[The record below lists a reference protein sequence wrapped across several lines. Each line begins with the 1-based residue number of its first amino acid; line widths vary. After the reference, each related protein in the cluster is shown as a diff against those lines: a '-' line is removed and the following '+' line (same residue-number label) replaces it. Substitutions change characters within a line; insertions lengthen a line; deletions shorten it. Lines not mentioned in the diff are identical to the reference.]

1 MNRKGWRPAWF
12 LSVLLALSIA
22 FAATQVCRVKAL
34 ENQVGAEYQRAFYE
48 TVELV
53 EGMESDLEKLMV
65 TASGAQEQKLLGEIT
80 RQAQS
85 MQVNLSSLP
94 ADLPVVSGSIKFAN
108 QVGDFCRTL
117 DNRLSAGG
125 AIGEADG
132 ETLSALLS
140 ACAELKAQLNEMAAG
155 LNTGAQVLT
164 RRVDAV
170 SLNDTQP
177 AESLVTFPTLLY
189 DGPFSDG
196 RDTDGLIALDDTPCD
211 SAEALEKAKSFIG
224 EDRVSRAF
232 LTGEGETP
240 VPVWEITCFTDDGIL
255 VLAVTKQGGAV
266 VYMLCE
272 SGVERAQYTAA
283 GAIDLAQIFLKQQG
297 FGLMEVSYWLA
308 DEGRVIV
315 NFAARQDGVILYP
328 DLIKVQMSLATGRVI
343 GFEALNYLSS
353 HRTREDLT
361 PELTEAQA
369 RERLSPHLTCD
380 KARLCVIPL
389 ETGEALCYECHTR
402 LGEAEFLIY
411 IDARTGDERQIY
423 KVISDE
429 GGTLVV

>member
-12 LSVLLALSIA
+12 LGVLLALSIA
-22 FAATQVCRVKAL
+22 FAGTQVSRVKAL
-34 ENQVGAEYQRAFYE
+34 ENQVNAEYQRAFFE

-53 EGMESDLEKLMV
+53 ERMESELEKLMV
-65 TASGAQEQKLLGEIT
+65 TASGAQEQKLLGDIA

-85 MQVNLSSLP
+85 MQVNLASLP
-94 ADLPVVSGSIKFAN
+94 ANLPVVSGSIKFAN
-108 QVGDFCRTL
+108 QLSDFCRTL
-117 DNRLSAGG
+117 DDRLAAGG
-125 AIGEADG
+125 AISDGDG
-132 ETLSALLS
+132 ETLGSLL
-140 ACAELKAQLNEMAAG
+140 ATCGELKTQLSELANG
-155 LNTGAQVLT
+155 LNTGTQVLT

-196 RDTDGLIALDDTPCD
+196 RETDRLIALGDEACD
-211 SAEALEKAKSFIG
+211 SAEALERAKAFIG
-224 EDRVSRAF
+224 TDRVSRAF

-255 VLAVTKQGGAV
+255 TLAVTKQGGAI

-272 SGVERAQYTAA
+272 SGVDRAQYTAA
-283 GAIDLAQIFLKQQG
+283 GAIDLAQIFLRQQG
-297 FGLMEVSYWLA
+297 FGLMEVSYWIT
-308 DEGRVIV
+308 DGERVIV

-353 HRTREDLT
+353 HRTREGLT
-361 PELTEAQA
+361 PELTEQQA
-369 RERLSPHLTCD
+369 RDRLSTHLTCD
-380 KARLCVIPL
+380 KVRLCVIPL
-389 ETGEALCYECHTR
+389 ETGEALCYECHAT
-402 LGEAEFLIY
+402 LGESEFLIY
-411 IDARTGDERQIY
+411 IDARTGEERQIY
-423 KVISDE
+423 KVLSDE